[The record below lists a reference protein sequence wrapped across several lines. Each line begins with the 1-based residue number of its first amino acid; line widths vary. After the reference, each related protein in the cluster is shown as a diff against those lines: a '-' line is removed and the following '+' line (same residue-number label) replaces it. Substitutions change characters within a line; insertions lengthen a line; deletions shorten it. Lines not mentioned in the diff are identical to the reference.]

1 MEIAKNK
8 NENELKQKIINDTNQ
23 EDEEEI
29 YDLIKS
35 SALLKGLEYNE
46 REIEPIAYWKFPE
59 KYNKLSKI
67 QLDEIRKTY
76 KIDVDGEDIPPPIN
90 NFQSMKLPKPT
101 IEGLLHKNIDYPT
114 PIQMQGLPVV
124 YETISIQKFKFC
136 LKI

>member
-8 NENELKQKIINDTNQ
+8 NENELKQKIFNDTNQ

-46 REIEPIAYWKFPE
+46 REIEAIAYWKFPE
-59 KYNKLSKI
+59 KYNKLSKS
-67 QLDEIRKTY
+67 QLEEIRKTY
-76 KIDVDGEDIPPPIN
+76 KIDVDGQDIPAPIS
-90 NFQSMKLPKPT
+90 NFESMKFPKP
-101 IEGLLHKNIDYPT
+101 IIHGLLNKDIDYPT

-124 YETISIQKFKFC
+124 
-136 LKI
+136 